1 MLKNYIKIAF
11 RNLIRYR
18 AYTFINIF
26 GLAIGIICCLLILV
40 YVQDELSYDRYHEK
54 ADQIYRIINAGTIRG
69 NQIEIPLVSGPWGPA
84 MVEEYPEVLKAV
96 RIKPPDLRW
105 VIEHGDRKFFEKGVY
120 FVDPAFFEVFD
131 VEMVAGDP
139 ETVLDVPYSMV
150 ITEDM
155 AEKYFGEEDPVG
167 KIIVGDNWMNFNI
180 TGIMKKHPPSTH
192 MNYDFLANFETLNKA
207 IDPIN
212 KQLYYGDLS
221 TNWQNF
227 RIYTYLLLEK
237 NTDPEAV
244 VVKMRTLLEER
255 LGRMFRIAGV
265 ELNPYLQKLTDIHL
279 KSNLEG
285 ELGPNSD
292 ESYIYIFSAVALFVL
307 LIACINFMNL
317 STARSESRAKEVGIR
332 KAVGA
337 DRFQLIKQFLSESS
351 IFTLFAS
358 VLAGIAVLL
367 LLTPFNAIA
376 DKNISGSDLINSQTI
391 FSLIV
396 LVIIVGVVSGSYPAF
411 LLSAFRPAEVL
422 SGKMRKG
429 ASSGLLRKILV
440 VVQFSISVFLI
451 IGLSIIYTQ
460 MEYIKNRRLGFNK
473 ENILAVPLS
482 DPAPRRN
489 YESYKNTL
497 LSNSS
502 VIKVSASSTI
512 PGGLF
517 GIALL
522 RPVGRPVNENLTVQA
537 TAVDYDF
544 VETFGMELQE
554 GRDFSREFATDIN
567 TALLL
572 NEEAVQQFGFD
583 PELEKRLMPGGQGP
597 GQGQVV
603 LPVIGVLKD
612 YHFKSLHQ
620 KIEPFVL
627 SLGTEQAF
635 NWVFI
640 KTTGASMSR
649 VMQFAEKEW
658 QRINPGHPFDYTF
671 VDNSIAMMYQ
681 SEMRLSRLFS
691 IFTGVAIFIACLGLF
706 GLASFTVEQRTKEI
720 GIRKI
725 LGASISGIV
734 IILSKEYVKWIVLA
748 NVLAWPAAYVV
759 MNQWLKNF
767 AYRTDIGISAFF
779 LSAVLALV
787 IALLTVSYQSI
798 KAALAN
804 PVESLRYE

>member
-1 MLKNYIKIAF
+1 
-11 RNLIRYR
+11 
-18 AYTFINIF
+18 
-26 GLAIGIICCLLILV
+26 
-40 YVQDELSYDRYHEK
+40 
-54 ADQIYRIINAGTIRG
+54 
-69 NQIEIPLVSGPWGPA
+69 
-84 MVEEYPEVLKAV
+84 
-96 RIKPPDLRW
+96 
-105 VIEHGDRKFFEKGVY
+105 
-120 FVDPAFFEVFD
+120 
-131 VEMVAGDP
+131 
-139 ETVLDVPYSMV
+139 
-150 ITEDM
+150 
-155 AEKYFGEEDPVG
+155 
-167 KIIVGDNWMNFNI
+167 
-180 TGIMKKHPPSTH
+180 
-192 MNYDFLANFETLNKA
+192 
-207 IDPIN
+207 
-212 KQLYYGDLS
+212 
-221 TNWQNF
+221 
-227 RIYTYLLLEK
+227 
-237 NTDPEAV
+237 
-244 VVKMRTLLEER
+244 
-255 LGRMFRIAGV
+255 
-265 ELNPYLQKLTDIHL
+265 
-279 KSNLEG
+279 
-285 ELGPNSD
+285 
-292 ESYIYIFSAVALFVL
+292 
-307 LIACINFMNL
+307 
-317 STARSESRAKEVGIR
+317 
-332 KAVGA
+332 
-337 DRFQLIKQFLSESS
+337 
-351 IFTLFAS
+351 
-358 VLAGIAVLL
+358 
-367 LLTPFNAIA
+367 IA

-451 IGLSIIYTQ
+451 IGLSIIYSQ

-544 VETFGMELQE
+544 VETFGMELHE

-567 TALLL
+567 RALLL

-627 SLGTEQAF
+627 SLGSEQAF

-671 VDNSIAMMYQ
+671 VDGSIAMMYQ

-759 MNQWLKNF
+759 MNQWLNNF

>member
-1 MLKNYIKIAF
+1 MLKNYIKIAL

-18 AYTFINIF
+18 TYTFINIF

-40 YVQDELSYDRYHEK
+40 YVQDELSYDRYHKK

-96 RIKPPDLRW
+96 RIKPPDSRW

-131 VEMVAGDP
+131 VEMVTGDP
-139 ETVLDVPYSMV
+139 EAVLNAPYSMV
-150 ITEDM
+150 ITEEM

-167 KIIVGDNWMNFNI
+167 KIIVGDTWMNFNI
-180 TGIMKKHPPSTH
+180 TGIMKKHLASTH
-192 MNYDFLANFETLNKA
+192 MNYDFLVNFETLNVA
-207 IDPIN
+207 IDPVN
-212 KQLYYGDLS
+212 KQLYYGDIT

-227 RIYTYLLLEK
+227 RVYTYLLLEK
-237 NTDPEAV
+237 NADPEAV
-244 VVKMRTLLEER
+244 NVKMRTLLEER
-255 LGRMFRIAGV
+255 LGNMFRTAGV

-337 DRFQLIKQFLSESS
+337 DRFQLIKQFLSESL

-358 VLAGIAVLL
+358 VLACIAVLL
-367 LLTPFNAIA
+367 LLAPFNAIA
-376 DKNISGSDLINSQTI
+376 DKNISVSDLINSQTI
-391 FSLIV
+391 ILLIG

-451 IGLSIIYTQ
+451 IGLSIIYSQ

-482 DPAPRRN
+482 DPAPRSN
-489 YESYKNTL
+489 YESYKNAL

-502 VIKVSASSTI
+502 VLNVSASSTI

-517 GIALL
+517 GIGLL
-522 RPVGRPVNENLTVQA
+522 RPLGRPVNENLTVQI

-544 VETFGMELQE
+544 LETFGMELQE
-554 GRDFSREFATDIN
+554 GRDFSREFASDMN

-572 NEEAVQQFGFD
+572 NEEAVKQFEFD
-583 PELEKRLMPGGQGP
+583 QELEKRLTPGG
-597 GQGQVV
+597 GQVV

-627 SLGTEQAF
+627 SLGPAQAF
-635 NWVFI
+635 TWVFI

-691 IFTGVAIFIACLGLF
+691 IFTGIAIFIACLGLF

-720 GIRKI
+720 GIRKV

-767 AYRTDIGISAFF
+767 AYRTDIRIGIFF

-787 IALLTVSYQSI
+787 IALLTVSFQSI
-798 KAALAN
+798 KAALAD

>member
-1 MLKNYIKIAF
+1 MLKNYIKIAL
-11 RNLIRYR
+11 RNLIRHR
-18 AYTFINIF
+18 TYTFINIF

-40 YVQDELSYDRYHEK
+40 YVQDELNYDRYHEK
-54 ADQIYRIINAGTIRG
+54 ADQVYRIINAGTIRG

-84 MVEEYPEVLKAV
+84 MVEEFPEVLKAV
-96 RIKPPDLRW
+96 RIKPPDSRW
-105 VIEHGDRKFFEKGVY
+105 VIEHGDRKFFEKGLY
-120 FVDPAFFEVFD
+120 FVDTTFFEVFD
-131 VEMVAGDP
+131 VEMVTGDP
-139 ETVLDVPYSMV
+139 ETVLNAPYSMV
-150 ITEDM
+150 ITEEM

-192 MNYDFLANFETLNKA
+192 MNYDFLVNFETLNKA
-207 IDPIN
+207 INPVI
-212 KQLYYGDLS
+212 KQLNYGDLS

-237 NTDPEAV
+237 NADSEAV

-255 LGRMFRIAGV
+255 LGRGFRIAGV

-292 ESYIYIFSAVALFVL
+292 ESYIYIFSAVALFIL

-317 STARSESRAKEVGIR
+317 STARSETRAKEVGIR

-358 VLAGIAVLL
+358 VIACFAVLFL
-367 LLTPFNAIA
+367 LIPFNAIA

-391 FSLIV
+391 FSLIG
-396 LVIIVGVVSGSYPAF
+396 LVIIVGAVSGSYPAF

-451 IGLSIIYTQ
+451 IGLSIIYSQ

-482 DPAPRRN
+482 DPAPRNN
-489 YESYKNTL
+489 YESYKNAL

-502 VIKVSASSTI
+502 VINVSASSTI

-522 RPVGRPVNENLTVQA
+522 RPVGRPANENLTVQI

-544 VETFGMELQE
+544 LETFGMELQE
-554 GRDFSREFATDIN
+554 GRDFSREFASDMN
-567 TALLL
+567 SALLL
-572 NEEAVQQFGFD
+572 NEEAVKQFGFD
-583 PELEKRLMPGGQGP
+583 PELDKRLTRP

-627 SLGTEQAF
+627 SLGSEQAF
-635 NWVFI
+635 AWVFI
-640 KTTGASMSR
+640 KTTGANMSR

-691 IFTGVAIFIACLGLF
+691 IFTGIAIFIACLGLF

-720 GIRKI
+720 GIRKV

-759 MNQWLKNF
+759 LNQWLKNF
-767 AYRTDIGISAFF
+767 AYRTDIEIGIFF
-779 LSAVLALV
+779 LSAVLALA

-798 KAALAN
+798 KAALAD